1 MNVVHSSPGNPMRA
15 MTLLATTPVGEKG
28 ERLPARAPLPIMIA
42 MRKNEMPVRAA
53 TAIAG
58 GASSAA
64 APMLPGP
71 IVDKPSAR
79 KKNMIGSTPVCPRQ
93 SRTARSV
100 TRSSVPLPRAMLKS
114 RVTPASVTNSGV
126 GNPSR
131 MSPTDMPPR
140 STPTIHANARQTMPT
155 LIVVTML
162 SVTAMINAPTEIQAR
177 SISYVGRPALQHHRL
192 PFEHAGSHRVHH
204 VADVAHLLE

>member
-1 MNVVHSSPGNPMRA
+1 MAQDVVDERRPLQPGKSHARHDA
-15 MTLLATTPVGEKG
+15 VGDDSVGEKG
-28 ERLPARAPLPIMIA
+28 ERLPARAPLPIMMA

-64 APMLPGP
+64 DPMLPGP

-93 SRTARSV
+93 RRTARSV
-100 TRSSVPLPRAMLKS
+100 TRSSVPFPRAMLKS
-114 RVTPASVTNSGV
+114 RVTPTSVTNSGV
-126 GNPSR
+126 GNPPR

-162 SVTAMINAPTEIQAR
+162 RVTAMISAPTR
-177 SISYVGRPALQHHRL
+177 SRQDP
-192 PFEHAGSHRVHH
+192 
-204 VADVAHLLE
+204 